1 MASVEERTRREAVAR
16 VLASQPTA
24 KSLTL
29 RHGHVDSASAQLTGL
44 IWAASVGK
52 LAEVGPGVDVL
63 RFGRHDPLQ
72 LGQVAVD
79 VAGALTFVKG
89 AVQR

>member
-52 LAEVGPGVDVL
+52 LDELPEFPRAACEALRQPLEDGEVMHRRL
-63 RFGRHDPLQ
+63 
-72 LGQVAVD
+72 
-79 VAGALTFVKG
+79 
-89 AVQR
+89 